1 MLRLAAWSAC
11 LHACWGVVQQA
22 KVESC
27 LYARLVQVKAP

>member
-1 MLRLAAWSAC
+1 MLRLAAWCAC
-11 LHACWGVVQQA
+11 LRACWVGVQQA